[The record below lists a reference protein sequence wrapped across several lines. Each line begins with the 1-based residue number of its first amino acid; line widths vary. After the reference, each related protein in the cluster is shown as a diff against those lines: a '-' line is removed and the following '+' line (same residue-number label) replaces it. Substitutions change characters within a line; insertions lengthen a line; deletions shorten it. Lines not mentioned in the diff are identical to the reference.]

1 MRTISISILLI
12 LFLFSKT
19 QAQEIPKEYRSS
31 NTMLIQLGKEAPEIL
46 ELCSKALIEFD
57 HEIEKI
63 DKEYFT
69 ISTKPRLAKNVLN
82 YYIKVKV
89 IDQKAEFQIYS
100 SMDISI
106 YGINSEGYSL
116 TNFKGQKG
124 SPNHEAV
131 MKLFSVVN
139 SLNTEIQFL
148 EK

>member
-1 MRTISISILLI
+1 MKTTIISTVLI
-12 LFLFSKT
+12 FLFFVSI

-31 NTMLIQLGKEAPEIL
+31 NTMLIQMDKDALEIL
-46 ELCSKALIEFD
+46 NLIGKALIEFD
-57 HEIEKI
+57 YEIEKI

-69 ISTKPRLAKNVLN
+69 ISTKPRLVKNILN

-89 IDQKAEFQIYS
+89 IDQRAEFQIYS
-100 SMDISI
+100 SMDITI

-124 SPNHEAV
+124 SANYEAV

-139 SLNTEIQFL
+139 SLNPEIQFL

>member
-1 MRTISISILLI
+1 MKTILISTFFILL
-12 LFLFSKT
+12 LFLNT
-19 QAQEIPKEYRSS
+19 QAQEIPKEYRSF
-31 NTMLIQLGKEAPEIL
+31 NTMLIQLDKDAPEIL
-46 ELCSKALIEFD
+46 ELCAKALIEFD

-63 DKEYFT
+63 DKDYFT

-124 SPNHEAV
+124 SANHEAV

>member
-1 MRTISISILLI
+1 MKTTIISTVLI
-12 LFLFSKT
+12 FLFFVSI

-31 NTMLIQLGKEAPEIL
+31 NTMLIQMDKDALEIL
-46 ELCSKALIEFD
+46 NLIGKALIEFD
-57 HEIEKI
+57 YEIEKI

-69 ISTKPRLAKNVLN
+69 ISTKPRLVKNILN

-89 IDQKAEFQIYS
+89 IDQRAEFQIYS
-100 SMDISI
+100 SMDITF
-106 YGINSEGYSL
+106 YGINSEGYLL

-124 SPNHEAV
+124 SANYEAV

-139 SLNTEIQFL
+139 SLNPEIQFL

>member
-1 MRTISISILLI
+1 MKTIIISKVLILL
-12 LFLFSKT
+12 FSLNI

-31 NTMLIQLGKEAPEIL
+31 NTMLIQLDKDALEIL
-46 ELCSKALIEFD
+46 ELSAKALIEFD
-57 HEIEKI
+57 YEIEKI

-69 ISTKPRLAKNVLN
+69 ISTKPRLVKNILN

-100 SMDISI
+100 SMDITI
-106 YGINSEGYSL
+106 YGVNSEGYSL

-124 SPNHEAV
+124 SPNYEAA
-131 MKLFSVVN
+131 MKLFSILN
-139 SLNTEIQFL
+139 SLNPEIQFL

>member
-1 MRTISISILLI
+1 MKTIIISKVLILL
-12 LFLFSKT
+12 FSLNI

-31 NTMLIQLGKEAPEIL
+31 NTMLIQLDKDALEIL
-46 ELCSKALIEFD
+46 ELSAKALIEFD
-57 HEIEKI
+57 YEIEKI

-69 ISTKPRLAKNVLN
+69 ISTKPRLVKNILN

-89 IDQKAEFQIYS
+89 IDQRAEFQIYS
-100 SMDISI
+100 SMDITI

-124 SPNHEAV
+124 SANYEAV

-139 SLNTEIQFL
+139 SLNPEIQFL